1 MSEENRFK
9 VNLRGMIDI
18 LSNHLYS
25 SPDVFIRELLQNGT
39 DAISARKLFDKKFN
53 NGTITIEPKIIDG
66 KKTIIFSDNGIGLS
80 YDEIN
85 QFLAVIGQSSKRDLM
100 TGRISEEFIGRF
112 GIGLLSC
119 FMVTNEIRLTTH
131 SAKTG
136 EYLEWIGTPD
146 GVYKINRLE
155 SCPNGTSFYIR
166 LNKNSEEYFETD
178 RIIELVRYYGLP
190 LPFPIMLKTA
200 EGSERINTVVDYNS
214 DMHDSIMSFGKDLF
228 GIEFMDYIPLNSST
242 GLFSGVAY
250 ILPYRIAATAKSN
263 HRIYLKHMLL
273 TENGST
279 LLPEWAFFLRCFI
292 NTNSLRP
299 TASREDFYEDDI
311 LETAK
316 EEIGECIESYLI
328 KLSETKPDTLRKMVS
343 IHNLA
348 IKSMAIDNDELFN
361 IFIDYLEFE
370 TTFGIMTGS
379 QIRNMDEPFTFSF
392 TTDKFKQYSPIFS
405 AQNNLLVNAGYV
417 YDDKLI
423 IKLIEKYELDATELD
438 EEMFMQ
444 NLEDIPQSEYSEY
457 RSLLE
462 TANDA
467 LEELDCKAEIKSFQ
481 PYELSALYVMDE
493 QTELFRQILHAKENS
508 DSLFADIYDAFA
520 DEIDSSHTTTLV
532 FNAENTLIQKLKNIS
547 EIQLENI
554 VKILYVQSLL
564 LGHYPLRNNE
574 ITIMNKSIEGLI
586 NGGILK

>member
-85 QFLAVIGQSSKRDLM
+85 RFLAVIGQSSKRDLM

-423 IKLIEKYELDATELD
+423 IKLIEKYELEAAELD

-457 RSLLE
+457 RNLLE

>member
-39 DAISARKLFDKKFN
+39 DAISARKIYDKKFKG
-53 NGTITIEPKIIDG
+53 GTVVIEPKLIDG
-66 KKTIIFSDNGIGLS
+66 NKTIIFSDNGIGLS

-85 QFLAVIGQSSKRDLM
+85 QFLAVIGQSSKRDII

-119 FMVTNEIRLTTH
+119 FMVTEEIRLTTH

-146 GVYKINRLE
+146 GIYKINHLDH
-155 SCPNGTSFYIR
+155 CPDGTTFYIK
-166 LNKNSEEYFETD
+166 LKKDSEEYFEAEK
-178 RIIELVRYYGLP
+178 IIELVRYYGLP
-190 LPFPIMLKTA
+190 LPFPIMLKT
-200 EGSERINTVVDYNS
+200 EDGSTRINTVIDYNS
-214 DMHDSIMSFGKDLF
+214 DMHESIMKFGEDIF
-228 GIEFMDYIPLNSST
+228 EIDFMDYIPLNSPT

-250 ILPYRIAATAKSN
+250 ILPYRIAPTAKSN

-299 TASREDFYEDDI
+299 TASREDFYEDDV

-316 EEIGECIESYLI
+316 EEIGECIEKYLMS
-328 KLSETKPDTLRKMVS
+328 LSQKNPNTLRKMVA

-348 IKSMAIDNDELFN
+348 IKSMAIDNNELFN

-370 TTFGIMTGS
+370 TTTGIMTGS
-379 QIRNMDEPFTFSF
+379 QLKEIDEPFTFSF
-392 TTDKFKQYSPIFS
+392 DIDKFKQYSPIFS
-405 AQNNLLVNAGYV
+405 AQNMLLVNAGYV

-423 IKLIEKYELDATELD
+423 TKMIDLYELQATELD
-438 EEMFMQ
+438 EDNFLQ
-444 NLEDIPQSEYSEY
+444 NLEDIPQTEYSEY
-457 RSLLE
+457 QNFLDI
-462 TANDA
+462 AN
-467 LEELDCKAEIKSFQ
+467 EELEMFDCEAEIKAFQ
-481 PYELSALYVMDE
+481 PYELTALYVMDE
-493 QTELFRQILHAKENS
+493 QAELFRQILRAKENS

-520 DEIDSSHTTTLV
+520 EEIEDNHTTTLV
-532 FNAENTLIQKLKNIS
+532 FNSENTLIQKLKNIS
-547 EIQLENI
+547 ENQLKNI

-574 ITIMNKSIEGLI
+574 ITVMNQSIEGLI

>member
-18 LSNHLYS
+18 LANHLYS

-39 DAISARKLFDKKFN
+39 DAISARKIYDKKFK

-80 YDEIN
+80 YDEVN

-119 FMVTNEIRLTTH
+119 FMVTDEIRLTTH

-146 GVYKINRLE
+146 GVYKINRLD
-155 SCPNGTSFYIR
+155 SCPDGTTFYIE
-166 LNKNSEEYFETD
+166 LKEESEEYFETD
-178 RIIELVRYYGLP
+178 RIVELVKYYGLP
-190 LPFPIMLKTA
+190 LPFPIMLKT
-200 EGSERINTVVDYNS
+200 EDGSQRINTVVDYNS
-214 DMHDSIMSFGKDLF
+214 DMHESVMEFGEDIF
-228 GIEFMDYIPLNSST
+228 GIEFMDYIPLNSPT

-250 ILPYRIAATAKSN
+250 ILPYRIAPTAKGN

-273 TENGST
+273 TENGDT
-279 LLPEWAFFLRCFI
+279 ILPEWAFFLRCFI

-299 TASREDFYEDDI
+299 TASREDFYEDDV

-316 EEIGECIESYLI
+316 NEIGECIEKYLM
-328 KLSETKPDTLRKMVS
+328 KLSQANPDVLRKMVA

-370 TTFGIMTGS
+370 TTSGIMTGS
-379 QIRNMDEPFTFSF
+379 QLKEIDEPFTFSF
-392 TTDKFKQYSPIFS
+392 DTDKFKQYSPIFS
-405 AQNNLLVNAGYV
+405 AQNMLLVNAGYV

-423 IKLIEKYELDATELD
+423 IKLIERYELTASELD
-438 EEMFMQ
+438 EDNFLQ
-444 NLEDIPQSEYSEY
+444 NLEDIPQTEYNEY
-457 RSLLE
+457 RDFLDI
-462 TANDA
+462 ANDA
-467 LEELDCKAEIKSFQ
+467 LEPFDCEAEIKAFQ
-481 PYELSALYVMDE
+481 PYELNALYIMDE
-493 QTELFRQILHAKENS
+493 QTELFRQILRAKENS

-520 DEIDSSHTTTLV
+520 DEIDSNHTTTLV
-532 FNAENTLIQKLKNIS
+532 FNSENTLIQKLKNIS
-547 EIQLENI
+547 EKQLEHI
-554 VKILYVQSLL
+554 IRILYVQSLL

-574 ITIMNKSIEGLI
+574 ISVMNNSIEGLI
-586 NGGILK
+586 DGGILQ

>member
-39 DAISARKLFDKKFN
+39 DAISARKLYDKKFN
-53 NGTITIEPKIIDG
+53 NGTVTIEPKIING

-85 QFLAVIGQSSKRDLM
+85 QFLAVIGQSSKRDII
-100 TGRISEEFIGRF
+100 TGKISEEYIGRF

-119 FMVTNEIRLTTH
+119 FMVTDEIRLTTH

-155 SCPNGTSFYIR
+155 SCPDGTSFYIE
-166 LNKNSEEYFETD
+166 LNKKSEEYFEAD

-190 LPFPIMLKTA
+190 LPFPIILKT
-200 EGSERINTVVDYNS
+200 EDGSERINTVVDYNS
-214 DMHDSIMSFGKDLF
+214 NMHDSIMSFGKDLF
-228 GIEFMDYIPLNSST
+228 GIDFMDYIPLNSPT

-250 ILPYRIAATAKSN
+250 ILPFRIAATAKGS

-273 TENGST
+273 TENGT
-279 LLPEWAFFLRCFI
+279 ALLPEWAFFLRCFI

-299 TASREDFYEDDI
+299 TASREDFYEDDA

-316 EEIGECIESYLI
+316 SEIGKCIENYLM
-328 KLSETKPDTLRKMVS
+328 KLSNTNPDILRKMVA

-370 TTFGIMTGS
+370 TTTGIMTGS
-379 QIRNMDEPFTFSF
+379 KLKNLKEPFTFSF
-392 TTDKFKQYSPIFS
+392 YTDKFKQYSPIFS

-423 IKLIEKYELDATELD
+423 IKLIEEYELEAAELD

-444 NLEDIPQSEYSEY
+444 TLENIPREEY
-457 RSLLE
+457 REYQDFLDVADE
-462 TANDA
+462 A
-467 LEELDCKAEIKSFQ
+467 LEPFDCEAEIKSFQ

-493 QTELFRQILHAKENS
+493 QAELFRQILRAKENS

-520 DEIDSSHTTTLV
+520 DEIDGNHTTTLV
-532 FNAENTLIQKLKNIS
+532 FNTENKLIQKLKNLS
-547 EIQLENI
+547 ESQLKHI
-554 VKILYVQSLL
+554 IKILYVQSLL

-574 ITIMNKSIEGLI
+574 IAVMNQSIEGLI
-586 NGGILK
+586 EGGLLK

>member
-39 DAISARKLFDKKFN
+39 DAISARKLFDKKFS
-53 NGTITIEPKIIDG
+53 NGTITIEPKIIAG

-85 QFLAVIGQSSKRDLM
+85 QFLAVIGQSSKRDII
-100 TGRISEEFIGRF
+100 TERISEEFIGRF

-146 GVYKINRLE
+146 GIYKINRLE
-155 SCPNGTSFYIR
+155 SCPDGTSFYIA
-166 LNKNSEEYFETD
+166 LNKNSEEYFEAD

-190 LPFPIMLKTA
+190 LPFPIMLKTE
-200 EGSERINTVVDYNS
+200 EGSQRINTVVDYNS

-228 GIEFMDYIPLNSST
+228 GIEFMDYIPLNSPT

-250 ILPYRIAATAKSN
+250 ILPYRIAATAKNS

-279 LLPEWAFFLRCFI
+279 LLPEWAFFVRCFI

-299 TASREDFYEDDI
+299 TASREDFYEDDA
-311 LETAK
+311 LEVAK
-316 EEIGECIESYLI
+316 EEIGECIEGYLMS
-328 KLSETKPDTLRKMVS
+328 LSKTKPDILRKMVS

-348 IKSMAIDNDELFN
+348 IKSMAIDNNELFN

-370 TTFGIMTGS
+370 TTSGIMTGS
-379 QIRNMDEPFTFSF
+379 QIRDFDEPFTVAFQI
-392 TTDKFKQYSPIFS
+392 DKFKQYSPIFS

-423 IKLIEKYELDATELD
+423 CNLIDEYELDATALD
-438 EEMFMQ
+438 EEMFLQ
-444 NLEDIPQSEYSEY
+444 TLEDIPQSEYSEY
-457 RSLLE
+457 RNFLDIANE
-462 TANDA
+462 TLIDF
-467 LEELDCKAEIKSFQ
+467 DCQAEIKAFQ
-481 PYELSALYVMDE
+481 PYELSALYIMDE
-493 QTELFRQILHAKENS
+493 QAELFRQILHAKENS

-520 DEIDSSHTTTLV
+520 EEIENHHTTTLV
-532 FNAENTLIQKLKNIS
+532 FNSENTLIQNLKNIS
-547 EIQLENI
+547 KAQLTNI
-554 VKILYVQSLL
+554 IKILYVQSLL

-574 ITIMNKSIEGLI
+574 ITIMDKSIEGLI

>member
-85 QFLAVIGQSSKRDLM
+85 RFLAVIGQSSKRDLM

-328 KLSETKPDTLRKMVS
+328 KLSETKPDILRKMVS

-467 LEELDCKAEIKSFQ
+467 LKELDCKAEIKSFQ

-547 EIQLENI
+547 ETQLENI

>member
-1 MSEENRFK
+1 MAEENRFK

-39 DAISARKLFDKKFN
+39 DAISARKLYDKKFD
-53 NGTITIEPKIIDG
+53 NGTVTIEPKIING

-85 QFLAVIGQSSKRDLM
+85 KFLAVIGQSSKRDII
-100 TGRISEEFIGRF
+100 TGKISEEFIGRF

-119 FMVTNEIRLTTH
+119 FMVTNQIRLTTH

-155 SCPNGTSFYIR
+155 NCPDGTSFYIE
-166 LNKNSEEYFETD
+166 LTPKAEEYFEVD
-178 RIIELVRYYGLP
+178 RIVELVRYYGLP
-190 LPFPIMLKTA
+190 LPFPIMLKNEDGLT
-200 EGSERINTVVDYNS
+200 RINTVVDYNS

-228 GIEFMDYIPLNSST
+228 GIDFMDYVPLNSPT

-250 ILPYRIAATAKSN
+250 ILPYRIAATTKGN

-273 TENGST
+273 TENGT
-279 LLPEWAFFLRCFI
+279 ALLPEWAFFLRCFI

-299 TASREDFYEDDI
+299 TASREDFYEDEV

-316 EEIGECIESYLI
+316 DEIGECIKNYLMS
-328 KLSETKPDTLRKMVS
+328 LSQTNPDMLRKMVT

-348 IKSMAIDNDELFN
+348 IKSMAIDNDELFD

-370 TTFGIMTGS
+370 TTSGIMTGS
-379 QIRNMDEPFTFSF
+379 QLKNLDEPFTFSF
-392 TTDKFKQYSPIFS
+392 DIDKFKQYSPIFS

-417 YDDKLI
+417 YDDRLM
-423 IKLIEKYELDATELD
+423 IKLIKNYELQAEELD

-444 NLEDIPQSEYSEY
+444 TLEDIPQSEYSEY
-457 RSLLE
+457 RNFLD
-462 TANDA
+462 TANEA
-467 LEELDCKAEIKSFQ
+467 LEAFDCQAEIKAFQ

-493 QTELFRQILHAKENS
+493 QAELFRQILRAKENS
-508 DSLFADIYDAFA
+508 DSIFADIYDAFA
-520 DEIDSSHTTTLV
+520 EEIDDNHTTTLV
-532 FNAENTLIQKLKNIS
+532 FNAENTLIQKLKDIS
-547 EIQLENI
+547 EIQLLHI

-574 ITIMNKSIEGLI
+574 IMIMNQSIEGLI
-586 NGGILK
+586 DGGILK